1 MEQLKLTSYK
11 KINQSTKI
19 DFNVSRA
26 TPGVTNKHMPDICVM
41 SVLKE
46 Q

>member
-1 MEQLKLTSYK
+1 MGQLKITSYK

-26 TPGVTNKHMPDICVM
+26 TPGVTNKHLLGIYIM